1 MRTYLAPVYDARKS
15 FGQKAT
21 VTMHIDSDGRC
32 DVTLTSYLTDVAHI
46 SDGRLML
53 LDGWDWSQTT
63 LRHVKEFARQNGF
76 TADNAAQMERDYV

>member
-15 FGQKAT
+15 FGQKAI
-21 VTMHIDSDGRC
+21 VTTNIDSNGRC
-32 DVTLTSYLTDVAHI
+32 DATLTSYLTDVAHI
-46 SDGRLML
+46 SDGRLLL

-76 TADNAAQMERDYV
+76 TADNAAQMGRDYV